1 MSDDT
6 YEVLAVSYAK
16 HNRRTSENF
25 LGGDPH
31 DGPMPLDYFTWIL
44 RNEHRT
50 VLVDTGFD
58 QRGAELRK
66 RTITRPVAE
75 GLKAA
80 GVELNSVQD
89 VVISHMHYDHAGNN
103 DLFPNARYHLQD
115 AEMAYA
121 TGRCMC
127 HATMSHV
134 YEVEDVT
141 SMVRR
146 VYAGRVA
153 FHRGD
158 AEIFPGISVH
168 HIGGHARGL
177 QAVRVKTRRGH
188 VVVASDSTHHYRHFL
203 ERRVFPVV
211 DSVADVLEG
220 YDRLEELATSV
231 DHVIPGHDPLI
242 AELYPAATS
251 GPGQPILRLDAEPR
265 RSVKP

>member
-6 YEVLAVSYAK
+6 YEVLAIRYAQ
-16 HNRRTSENF
+16 HDRQATENF

-31 DGPMPLDYFTWIL
+31 DGPMPLDYFTWVL

-80 GVELNSVQD
+80 GVDLDKIED
-89 VVISHMHYDHAGNN
+89 VIISHMHYDHAGNN
-103 DLFPNARYHLQD
+103 DLFSTARYHLQD
-115 AEMAYA
+115 SEMTYA

-127 HATMSHV
+127 HSTMSHV
-134 YEVEDVT
+134 YEVEDVV

-146 VYAGRVA
+146 VYAGRVV
-153 FHRGD
+153 FHDGD

-168 HIGGHARGL
+168 LIGGHARGL

-188 VVVASDSTHHYRHFL
+188 VVVASDTTHHYRHFL

-211 DSVADVLEG
+211 DSVAAVLEG
-220 YDRLEELATSV
+220 YNRLEKLASSV
-231 DHVIPGHDPLI
+231 DHVIPGHDPLV
-242 AELYPAATS
+242 AELYPSAATDIRE
-251 GPGQPILRLDAEPR
+251 PILRLDAEPR
-265 RSVKP
+265 RSVIL